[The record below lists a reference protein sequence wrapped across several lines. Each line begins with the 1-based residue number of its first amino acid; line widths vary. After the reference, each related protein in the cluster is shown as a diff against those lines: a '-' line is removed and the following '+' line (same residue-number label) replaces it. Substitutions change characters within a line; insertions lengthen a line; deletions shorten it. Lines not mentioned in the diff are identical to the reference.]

1 MVFKQKDF
9 TEQAQEAIGASYDVV
24 RRFKHPQWD
33 VEHVV
38 LAVLEI
44 ESSVPAQLLEKLGVD
59 VKRVKEDIE
68 QVLKDTPKVN
78 VQGPQ
83 IHPTPRAQEL
93 LLNAKEEKLRLHDDY
108 IGTEHLFIAAISDER
123 GDTARI
129 LLKYGV
135 DKERIYQALQEVR
148 GTHRVDTPNAENRY
162 QALDKYTIDLTELA
176 RQGRLDPVI
185 GRSFEIRRVMQTL
198 TRR

>member
-1 MVFKQKDF
+1 MVFKQDDF

-44 ESSVPAQLLEKLGVD
+44 ESSVPVQLLGELGVD
-59 VKRVKEDIE
+59 VNRVREDIE

-93 LLNAKEEKLRLHDDY
+93 LPALVFASRAPRFGRERPRGRPVCPPVPQRSRGGRVEKSLARSAAR
-108 IGTEHLFIAAISDER
+108 LFIWRQVRTGIGLRRARR
-123 GDTARI
+123 GE
-129 LLKYGV
+129 G
-135 DKERIYQALQEVR
+135 
-148 GTHRVDTPNAENRY
+148 P
-162 QALDKYTIDLTELA
+162 
-176 RQGRLDPVI
+176 
-185 GRSFEIRRVMQTL
+185 
-198 TRR
+198 